1 MANIENVAEL
11 EDRLSQPT
19 DADAA
24 AMSALN
30 GDLLILGVGG
40 KMGPSLARLA
50 RRAANLAGTPHRIVA
65 VARFSNASL
74 PAELAAL
81 GIETIACDL
90 LEPGALSRLPEI
102 ANVIFMAARKFETAG
117 AEHLTWAMNTFL
129 PGLVAERYRNSRIVA
144 FSTGNVYGLV
154 PVAGWGS
161 TELSG
166 VS

>member
-1 MANIENVAEL
+1 MANIKTLAEL
-11 EDRLSQPT
+11 EEGLSQPT

-50 RRAANLAGTPHRIVA
+50 RRAADLTGTHHRIVA

-81 GIETIACDL
+81 GIETIACDWWQNGIAIPASWPFRLAMCIPCVPCRKAEQSSL
-90 LEPGALSRLPEI
+90 LRSAPSVSMHSR
-102 ANVIFMAARKFETAG
+102 
-117 AEHLTWAMNTFL
+117 H
-129 PGLVAERYRNSRIVA
+129 
-144 FSTGNVYGLV
+144 
-154 PVAGWGS
+154 
-161 TELSG
+161 
-166 VS
+166 